1 MTLLDVLVSGYPSAL
16 TEKKTFLA
24 RSMAFFFLIPNF
36 SVENYINQEFG
47 PNLSMIFTDQEYG
60 QSVF

>member
-1 MTLLDVLVSGYPSAL
+1 
-16 TEKKTFLA
+16 
-24 RSMAFFFLIPNF
+24 MAFFFLIPNF